1 MSRDAVDRTSV
12 SNRSCADLPPPSPA
26 AAPRGGCGFEFGEVR
41 RGVDDRN
48 VGESLREVPELPFT
62 DRIVFLRQQTE
73 IVSERKQALE
83 QRDRIIAA
91 ANQCQAVGEPE
102 AAGEKNAFTGW

>member
-1 MSRDAVDRTSV
+1 MRSPLPASSRVCIGSPR
-12 SNRSCADLPPPSPA
+12 PSPA
-26 AAPRGGCGFEFGEVR
+26 AAACRGCGFEFGEVR

-83 QRDRIIAA
+83 QRDRIVA
-91 ANQCQAVGEPE
+91 PPD
-102 AAGEKNAFTGW
+102 